1 MPSVSSPS
9 SRTKSE
15 DPPSPER
22 VLAELPIRSK
32 LDELLKLA
40 RGRQRV
46 LVLTHDNPDPDSIA
60 SAVALAFLLEK
71 RAGVEAR
78 VVYGGII
85 GRSENLALVKV
96 LRLPI
101 SPVSQVVFDEHDLL
115 ALVDTQPP
123 VGNHSVPAQYP
134 VEVVLDHHPLRE
146 DRKSVV

>member
-1 MPSVSSPS
+1 MPSASSS
-9 SRTKSE
+9 STRSKVE

-22 VLAELPIRSK
+22 VLAELPVRSK

-40 RGRQRV
+40 RGRKRV

-101 SPVSQVVFDEHDLL
+101 APVSQVVFDEHDLL
-115 ALVDTQPP
+115 ALVDTQAP
-123 VGNHSVPAQYP
+123 VGNHSVPARYP
-134 VEVVLDHHPLRE
+134 VEVVLDHHPLR
-146 DRKSVV
+146 D